1 MEVVGGASA
10 PPDPTAWSTPGSL
23 SKNTPCIKNEKK
35 YYDNEKRK
43 KKMKKKEDEK
53 KIAMNS

>member
-1 MEVVGGASA
+1 MSTKIRRGSIVMEVVGGASA
-10 PPDPTAWSTPGSL
+10 PPDPTTRSAPGSL

-43 KKMKKKEDEK
+43 KK
-53 KIAMNS
+53 